1 MSMTMNANSSP
12 RDGVPSPAQLDS
24 ASNVGTTPSPRE
36 VPKLTRTGTSLMRIR
51 RRAVADDEDDDPA
64 QRPVS
69 RATTDIG
76 TSFHKRTNRF
86 SSGYLNSSRE
96 YTSQHPL
103 PSNSNNPNVPKP
115 TPLRRINGTT
125 FNKTP
130 EDSNSNSAPSSLQ
143 RDVTRKYLNRDGEPM
158 YLTPDVSTD
167 DERKNRRR
175 SLNLYSAARTSLGL
189 SRQSSLSK
197 SRSVTAGGMG
207 GE

>member
-1 MSMTMNANSSP
+1 
-12 RDGVPSPAQLDS
+12 
-24 ASNVGTTPSPRE
+24 
-36 VPKLTRTGTSLMRIR
+36 MRLR
-51 RRAVADDEDDDPA
+51 RRGVADDSDDDPT

-76 TSFHKRTNRF
+76 TSFRKRPNRF
-86 SSGYLNSSRE
+86 SGGYLNNSRE

-103 PSNSNNPNVPKP
+103 PSTSTNPNLPKP
-115 TPLRRINGTT
+115 TPLRRSNATT

-143 RDVTRKYLNRDGEPM
+143 RDGTRKYLNRDGQPM

-167 DERKNRRR
+167 DERKNRRIG
-175 SLNLYSAARTSLGL
+175 LGLYSAARTSLGL

-197 SRSVTAGGMG
+197 NRSVTASGMG